1 MRQYSAS
8 GSNVV
13 QRFLHRN
20 KGNIAGGLQ
29 RELKGKLLRNKS
41 TRSIVSRFYKQRD
54 PEKWLFLVGC
64 YNSGTTILREVI
76 SSHENVHDLPF
87 EGVKLTSAFPDLEAG
102 GWPRMMY
109 KNRSKWT
116 LPAASNGIAE
126 TAKQDWSPWWPDN
139 ATIFLEKSIDQS
151 TRIRWLA
158 ERFPNAHF
166 IYIVRNGYCVSEGIM
181 RRAKPSGQAIA
192 EVGESYPASL
202 VAEQWCEFSTF
213 IESEIDG
220 LENVLR
226 VKYED
231 LTENTLETITAIY
244 SFLGLPQPQI
254 SVQGDE
260 VIVNG
265 KGFVLKNQ
273 NEKSISRISD
283 EDIATMTK
291 VMADT
296 LIKNKY
302 EPL

>member
-1 MRQYSAS
+1 MRQYSAT
-8 GSNVV
+8 GSNVM

-20 KGNIAGGLQ
+20 KGNIVGGLQ
-29 RELKGKLLRNKS
+29 REIKGKLLRNKT
-41 TRSIVSRFYKQRD
+41 TRSFVTQFYTQRD

-76 SSHENVHDLPF
+76 SSHESVHDLPF
-87 EGVKLTSAFPDLEAG
+87 EGVKLTSAFPDLEEG

-109 KNRSKWT
+109 KNRSKWA
-116 LPAASNGIAE
+116 LPSTDKEIAN

-158 ERFPNAHF
+158 KHFPNAHF

-181 RRAKPSGQAIA
+181 RRAKPSGQAIK
-192 EVGESYPASL
+192 EIGDSYPASL

-213 IESEIDG
+213 IESELED

-231 LTENTLETITAIY
+231 LTENTFDTITAIY
-244 SFLGLPQPQI
+244 KFLGLPQPEI
-254 SVQGDE
+254 CIKGDE
-260 VIVNG
+260 VVVNG

-273 NEKSISRISD
+273 NDKSISRISEGD
-283 EDIATMTK
+283 LTAMTK
-291 VMADT
+291 VMAST
-296 LIKNKY
+296 LIKNNY